1 MKIQQIINRTTLVGL
16 TSGIVGGL
24 LVVGVYA
31 TFLSPHHKQTITEKQ
46 QPAVGKLAH
55 YSHEAAAGFVQ
66 ASANATP
73 AVVHI
78 KSQIGGMGNNNRDY
92 DEEIFF
98 PFREFF
104 GDRFREQV
112 PSSSSG
118 SGVIISD
125 DGYIVTN
132 NHVIDNAST
141 VEVILND
148 NRKYEAKIIGTDPS
162 TDLAL
167 LKIQETGLPF
177 LKFGDSDKLLVGEW
191 VLAVGNPFNLTSTV
205 TAGIVSAKA
214 RNINIL
220 SDNFK
225 VEAFIQTDAAVNP
238 GNSGGALINI
248 QGELVGINTA
258 IATRTGTY
266 NGYSFAIPANLARK
280 VVDDLIKYGAVQR
293 GFLGVMI
300 RDVDAKLAEE
310 KKLGT
315 TKGVYVDKVNEKSA
329 AQEAGIKNGD
339 VIIKIDGIEVK
350 TSSELQEQ
358 VGRRRPGDQLKV
370 TLLRDGAER
379 TLLVT
384 LKNKSGTTAIASGE
398 DGKVISSLGIEL
410 ERVSEEEKKE
420 LRIKNGVKVTEVNA
434 GKFRAAGIRK
444 GFIITHIDKT
454 PVYDPKDVLKI
465 LEDKEGATLVE
476 GVSPNGR
483 REAYAIMF

>member
-1 MKIQQIINRTTLVGL
+1 MKIREIINRTTLVGL

-31 TFLSPHHKQTITEKQ
+31 TFLSPNKVQTITEKQ
-46 QPAVGKLAH
+46 QLAVGKLAR
-55 YSHEAAAGFVQ
+55 YSNDVVGGFVQ
-66 ASANATP
+66 ASASATP

-78 KSQIGGMGNNNRDY
+78 KSQAGSARNNNRNY
-92 DEEIFF
+92 EEEILS

-104 GDRFREQV
+104 GDAFREQV
-112 PSSSSG
+112 PSASSG
-118 SGVIISD
+118 SGVIISN

-132 NHVIDNAST
+132 NHVIENAAT
-141 VEVILND
+141 IEVILND
-148 NRKYEAKIIGTDPS
+148 NRKYEAKIIGVDPS

-167 LKIQETGLPF
+167 LKIGETGLPF

-258 IATRTGTY
+258 IATRTGTF
-266 NGYSFAIPANLARK
+266 NGYSFAVPANLARK
-280 VVDDLIKYGAVQR
+280 VVDDLIKYGTVQR

-315 TKGVYVDKVNEKSA
+315 TEGVYVDKVNEKSA

-339 VIIKIDGIEVK
+339 VIIKIDGIQIK

-370 TLLRDGAER
+370 TLLRDGSER

-384 LKNKSGTTAIASGE
+384 LKNKLGTTAIASGE
-398 DGKVISSLGIEL
+398 EGKVISSLGVEL
-410 ERVSEEEKKE
+410 ERASEEDKKE
-420 LRIKNGVKVTEVNA
+420 LRIKNGVKVIEVNA

-454 PVYDPKDVLKI
+454 PVYDPKDVAKI
-465 LEDKEGATLVE
+465 LEDKEGAVLVE

-483 REAYAIMF
+483 REAYAVIF